1 MNPQNLS
8 EMANSIADFF
18 AAEPDRADAVRGVAN
33 HIDKFWEPRMQKQLR
48 ACIAAGEARVH
59 PLVIEAIARLDAKA
73 AAAA

>member
-18 AAEPDRADAVRGVAN
+18 AAEPEHADAVRGVAN

-48 ACIAAGEARVH
+48 ACIARGDEHLH
-59 PLVIEAIARLDAKA
+59 PLVIAAMQKLDAA
-73 AAAA
+73 TSAS

>member
-18 AAEPDRADAVRGVAN
+18 AAEPVRADAVRGVAN

-48 ACIAAGEARVH
+48 ACIARGDEHLH
-59 PLVIEAIARLDAKA
+59 PLVIEAMQRLGIPA
-73 AAAA
+73 

>member
-18 AAEPDRADAVRGVAN
+18 AAEPDHAEAVAGVAN

-48 ACIAAGEARVH
+48 ACIAKGEGHVH
-59 PLVIEAIARLDAKA
+59 PLVIEAMRTLSATATVG
-73 AAAA
+73 

>member
-18 AAEPDRADAVRGVAN
+18 AAEPVRADAVRGVAN

-48 ACIAAGEARVH
+48 ACIAKGDEHLH
-59 PLVIEAIARLDAKA
+59 PLVIEAMQRLGVPA
-73 AAAA
+73 

>member
-18 AAEPDRADAVRGVAN
+18 AAEPDHAEAVAGVAN

-48 ACIAAGEARVH
+48 ACIAKGEDRVH
-59 PLVIEAIARLDAKA
+59 PLVIEAMQRLAVPA
-73 AAAA
+73 